1 MRIFIYLIFSFT
13 FFIKFLCGP
22 SIAQVRI
29 KDLVTIKGVRENPVL
44 GYGLV
49 IGLKGTGDGGGEIS
63 SSAMKKLLQSLG
75 LNPKSEIASKNV
87 ASVVVTAKLPPF
99 PRVGQ
104 KIDVQISSI
113 GEASSLSGGT
123 LVVTPLKSGDGKI
136 YAVASGNISLGGLE
150 KGAKFATSGI
160 IAQGGTIEK
169 ELEMEFDNKTAVR
182 LALNNPDF
190 TNVSRITKTINQ
202 ELGGVFAIAK
212 DSGTIDLII
221 PAFYER
227 RVVELIGIVENF
239 RIVPDQKTK
248 VVINERTGTVTISG
262 EVHIKKTAIAHRG
275 MTIALK
281 GDSEGTEQ
289 KVHLAPTTNSLE
301 DLVKI
306 LNAMGA
312 DAEDMISIF
321 QALQRNGSLNAEI
334 ETI

>member
-1 MRIFIYLIFSFT
+1 MNIINY
-13 FFIKFLCGP
+13 FFIFLFLNLTHNF
-22 SIAQVRI
+22 SHAQVRI
-29 KDLVTIKGVRENPVL
+29 KDLVSIKGVRENPVL

-160 IAQGGTIEK
+160 IPQGGTIEK

-212 DSGTIDLII
+212 DSATIDLII
-221 PAFYER
+221 PSFYER

-239 RIVPDQKTK
+239 RIVPDQKAK

-262 EVHIKKTAIAHRG
+262 EVHLKKTAIAHRG
-275 MTIALK
+275 MTITLK
-281 GDSEGTEQ
+281 GESEGSEQ

-321 QALQRNGSLNAEI
+321 QSLQRNGSLNAEI